1 MIWTLKS
8 PRQFLSLS
16 PKPSGIRLSVASQN
30 RRTEIGV
37 GHTSRSSGLLYVE
50 GSLARI
56 FPSGIKTGEDTTAG
70 GYEGCVRVK
79 LKTDGLM

>member
-1 MIWTLKS
+1 
-8 PRQFLSLS
+8 
-16 PKPSGIRLSVASQN
+16 
-30 RRTEIGV
+30 V